1 MENLKPNLKVK
12 YKDRNIQKS
21 KSLHIYVE
29 SYVDVCSLA
38 RWNFHYGL
46 LRNSETLHVNIQCIN
61 GISYPTTLRGGVL
74 RIYATFIWNIWKFVY
89 DNIYKIWVSRKI
101 MYMTCCFTNSV
112 RLTYVEFKIKRVS
125 KIMCIVELV

>member
-61 GISYPTTLRGGVL
+61 GISYPTTLRGVYWEYMPHLYGIFGSSYMIIYIRFEFLEKLCIWHAVL
-74 RIYATFIWNIWKFVY
+74 QIQL
-89 DNIYKIWVSRKI
+89 D
-101 MYMTCCFTNSV
+101 
-112 RLTYVEFKIKRVS
+112 
-125 KIMCIVELV
+125 